1 MAFKLDPILNRLN
14 TKVGG
19 EISDDLAK
27 NTSFEAIRYSL
38 DSIPLEYLE
47 DYSNP
52 GVNKLFKILS
62 SEKNI
67 LFVEEYSKD
76 EKYSAE
82 KLFSEIKK
90 SDFSKNS
97 IEFVTRI
104 NRLMEPSSR
113 LIKLYHIFNSN
124 APKINEDVDSNKEA
138 IDRIINNSFTGGVET
153 IQKLTLHNTD
163 EAERLEKSDI
173 SKLDE
178 FKELLKGLGLEASVR
193 ARSIKQ
199 KTAQSSQKE
208 ETYRESNR
216 NKKRLINRLM
226 RTMSMAQLP
235 AITDG
240 RVTTNGDYFKLFKAL
255 EKENLAWME
264 NSLAKYVFKGDS
276 ARFSQFTTDARNN
289 ETALEEDQVIYLN
302 ASRSWI
308 HTYIESQMTGTLNAK
323 EVDNYLT
330 SLRNT
335 SQEKEREIKNYYVSR
350 DFNLS
355 NFGGIQIK
363 PEIRIPLYG
372 KVKLAVSEED
382 RKKESPLRNILGGM
396 GAAATALFSQMP
408 IKAASDLGRAAKQ
421 RNLAVLK
428 AVSSIVRAGTR
439 AIGGKQA
446 ARDYDALI
454 SKLPGNK
461 KKESLKEDML
471 AMTDAPGYVAVNPE
485 SPGQVLQTPDSIAT
499 GMDTFALAGPGRKK
513 SSKGKKKAKPIAPS
527 NKVMTFSDFL
537 NLGKAK

>member
-1 MAFKLDPILNRLN
+1 MAFELSSILNRLN

-19 EISDDLAK
+19 ELSSETAK

-38 DSIPLEYLE
+38 DSMPIEYLE

-52 GVNKLFKILS
+52 GVLEIFKVLS
-62 SEKNI
+62 NRKNI
-67 LFVEEYSKD
+67 EFV
-76 EKYSAE
+76 EKYSSEEKDAAE
-82 KLFSEIKK
+82 KFFDEIKK

-97 IEFVTRI
+97 IAYVTKI
-104 NRLMEPSSR
+104 NRLMELSSR
-113 LIKLYHIFNSN
+113 LIKLYHIFNSSN
-124 APKINEDVDSNKEA
+124 PKVNEEANSNKEA
-138 IDRIINNSFTGGVET
+138 ISRIVNNSFTGGVET
-153 IQKLTLHNTD
+153 IQKLTAHNTD
-163 EAERLEKSDI
+163 EADRLEKKDI

-178 FKELLKGLGLEASVR
+178 FKEVLKSFGLEASVR
-193 ARSIKQ
+193 TRKV
-199 KTAQSSQKE
+199 KKKENSSEKE
-208 ETYRESNR
+208 LPYRESNR

-226 RTMSMAQLP
+226 RTMSLAQLP

-255 EKENLAWME
+255 ERENLPWME
-264 NSLAKYVFKGDS
+264 NSLSKYVFKGDS
-276 ARFSQFTTDARNN
+276 ARFSQFNADARNN

-308 HTYIESQMTGTLNAK
+308 HTYIESQVTGTLNAK

-350 DFNLS
+350 DFNLA
-355 NFGGIQIK
+355 NFGGIQLK
-363 PEIRIPLYG
+363 PEIKIPLYG
-372 KVKLAVSEED
+372 KVNLAVSEED
-382 RKKESPLRNILGGM
+382 RKKESPLRNVLRGL
-396 GAAATALFSQMP
+396 GAAVTALFSQMP
-408 IKAASDLGRAAKQ
+408 IAAASDLGRAAKQ

-428 AVSSIVRAGTR
+428 AVNSIFRAGT
-439 AIGGKQA
+439 AVIGGKQA
-446 ARDYDALI
+446 ARDYDELV
-454 SKLPGNK
+454 SKLPGNR
-461 KKESLKEDML
+461 KKEGLREDML

-485 SPGQVLQTPDSIAT
+485 APGQVMQTPDSLAT

-513 SSKGKKKAKPIAPS
+513 SKKGKKKEKPIIPS
-527 NKVMTFSDFL
+527 NRVMTFSDFL